1 MTEEQKINLLSELTE
16 LIKLPESK
24 FLLNDWIESV
34 KNELYFASLGVF
46 ITFLEKYLRDI
57 LIFREYEINILD
69 KNKEGVFLFDK
80 IEIEIEEW
88 KREYTFNGICNSLEE
103 HKILNKELNDKLQLI
118 YKNIRIPVHH
128 WIYKRLV
135 NYQNNWLKATV
146 QQITIN
152 KWKLISKDVEMEQSI
167 TFIREMVIK
176 DVFKYFSNE
185 LIDIIIEI
193 LELENNV

>member
-152 KWKLISKDVEMEQSI
+152 KWELIFKDVEMEQSI